1 MKHISSFLSQS
12 GLERNHS
19 NDWLLSLW
27 QRTAPTALQQIC
39 RPVTYHDNC
48 LRLQV
53 ESSIW
58 LSRVRQQQKSL
69 IRHLRHTR
77 EFSSLG
83 KIKLEVS
90 PRQVLNNQK
99 SPNQHHRKLSCNN
112 KELLLDTAAHLS
124 DPELKLS
131 LERLAKT
138 ASKSWCYILQSTN
151 TDSTSGICYCATG
164 TAPENG
170 IGASL
175 GSSKDT
181 TS

>member
-19 NDWLLSLW
+19 NDWLLTLW
-27 QRTAPTALQQIC
+27 QRTAPTALKQIC

-48 LRLQV
+48 LCLRV

-58 LSRVRQQQKSL
+58 MSRVRQQQKSL

-90 PRQVLNNQK
+90 PRQVPHSQK
-99 SPNQHHRKLSCNN
+99 TLDHHHRKLSCSS
-112 KELLLDTAAHLS
+112 KELLLDTAAHLT
-124 DPELKLS
+124 DPELRLS

-138 ASKSWCYILQSTN
+138 ASKS
-151 TDSTSGICYCATG
+151 
-164 TAPENG
+164 
-170 IGASL
+170 
-175 GSSKDT
+175 
-181 TS
+181 